1 MPIQMATQPG
11 LDASSSG
18 TANAICGAVLESGV
32 FAKVMRMA
40 KTMLAVVKA
49 NPSPGAEVREVQVP
63 AFGRTDVLVK
73 VKVASICGT
82 DLHIYQWD
90 RWAQGR
96 IRPPLIPGHEFCG
109 EVVACG
115 DEVTS
120 VKEGDFVS
128 AEMHVACGKCLQ
140 CRTGEAHICQN
151 VKIIG
156 VDANGAFAEFV
167 VIPESNIWKLDP
179 EIPQEYASI
188 LDPLGN
194 AVHSVLAGEIAAK
207 TVAITGCGPIGLFA
221 IAVARAVGAARVF
234 AIEVNEH
241 RRRIALQMKAD
252 LVLDPESQDVRTA
265 VMEETGGLGVDVV
278 LEMAG
283 HPKAIRTAFD
293 IVRRGGR
300 ISLLGLTSKPISL
313 NFSEDIIFKG
323 ITVQGINGRRM
334 YQTWYQMTALLKA
347 GKLDLHPVITDKIAM
362 KDFSNAMERLKTG
375 EASKILVYPNG
386 TR

>member
-1 MPIQMATQPG
+1 MPNTMMAVMKPSAAPG
-11 LDASSSG
+11 
-18 TANAICGAVLESGV
+18 TEI
-32 FAKVMRMA
+32 
-40 KTMLAVVKA
+40 
-49 NPSPGAEVREVQVP
+49 REVKIP

-73 VKVASICGT
+73 VKIASICGT
-82 DLHIYQWD
+82 DLHIYEWD
-90 RWAQGR
+90 RWAQNR
-96 IRPPLIPGHEFCG
+96 IHPPLIPGHEFCG
-109 EVVACG
+109 EVVAFG

-120 VKEGDFVS
+120 VKEGDLVS

-156 VDANGAFAEFV
+156 VDADGAFAEYV

-179 EIPQEYASI
+179 AIPLEYASI

-194 AVHSVLAGEIAAK
+194 AVHTVLAGEIAAK
-207 TVAITGCGPIGLFA
+207 TVAITGCGPIGLFS
-221 IAVARAVGAARVF
+221 IAVARAVGATTVF

-241 RRRIALQMKAD
+241 RRRLAKEMKAD
-252 LVLDPESQDVRTA
+252 FALDPTKDKVNSII
-265 VMEETGGLGVDVV
+265 MEQTGGVGADVV

-283 HPKAIRTAFD
+283 HPDAIRTAFD

-323 ITVQGINGRRM
+323 ITIQGINGRRM

-347 GKLDLHPVITDKIAM
+347 GKLDLRPVITDRIAM
-362 KDFSNAMERLKTG
+362 QDFSKGMERLKTG
-375 EASKILVYPNG
+375 ESSKILVYPNG
-386 TR
+386 AK

>member
-1 MPIQMATQPG
+1 MPG
-11 LDASSSG
+11 
-18 TANAICGAVLESGV
+18 
-32 FAKVMRMA
+32 
-40 KTMLAVVKA
+40 TMLAVVKPEA
-49 NPSPGAEVREVQVP
+49 APGAEIREVQIP
-63 AFGRTDVLVK
+63 AFGRSEVLVK

-82 DLHIYQWD
+82 DLHIYEWD

-96 IRPPLIPGHEFCG
+96 IHPPLIPGHEFCG
-109 EVVACG
+109 EVVAFG

-156 VDANGAFAEFV
+156 VDSDGAFAEYV

-179 EIPQEYASI
+179 AIPLEYASI

-194 AVHSVLAGEIAAK
+194 AVHTVLAGEIAAK
-207 TVAITGCGPIGLFA
+207 SVAVTGCGPIGLFS
-221 IAVARAVGAARVF
+221 IAVARAVGATTIF

-241 RRRIALQMKAD
+241 RRKLAIEMKAD
-252 LVLDPESQDVRTA
+252 YTLDPSKEDVRA
-265 VMEETGGLGVDVV
+265 IVAEKTGGFGVDVV

-283 HPKAIRTAFD
+283 HPDAIRTAFD

-300 ISLLGLTSKPISL
+300 ISLLGLTSKPIPL

-323 ITVQGINGRRM
+323 ITIQGIKSGR
-334 YQTWYQMTALLKA
+334 
-347 GKLDLHPVITDKIAM
+347 LDLHPVITDRVPM
-362 KDFSNAMERLKTG
+362 TDFSKAMARLKTG
-375 EASKILVYPNG
+375 EASKILIYPNG
-386 TR
+386 TK

>member
-1 MPIQMATQPG
+1 MP
-11 LDASSSG
+11 D
-18 TANAICGAVLESGV
+18 
-32 FAKVMRMA
+32 
-40 KTMLAVVKA
+40 TMLAVVKPEA
-49 NPSPGAEVREVQVP
+49 APGADVREVKVP
-63 AFGRTDVLVK
+63 GFGRNDVLVR

-82 DLHIYQWD
+82 DLHIYEWD

-96 IRPPLIPGHEFCG
+96 IHPPLIPGHEFCG
-109 EVVACG
+109 EVVAYG
-115 DEVTS
+115 NEVTS

-156 VDANGAFAEFV
+156 VDADGAFAEFV

-179 EIPQEYASI
+179 GIPQEYASI

-194 AVHSVLAGEIAAK
+194 AVHTVLAGEIAAK

-221 IAVARAVGAARVF
+221 IAVARAVGAAQVF

-241 RRRIALQMKAD
+241 RRNIAKQMKAD
-252 LVLDPESQDVRTA
+252 LALDPSKEDVNA
-265 VMEETGGLGVDVV
+265 IVMERTGGLGVDVV

-283 HPKAIRTAFD
+283 HPSAIRTAFD

-300 ISLLGLTSKPISL
+300 ISLLGPISL

-347 GKLDLHPVITDKIAM
+347 GKLDLHPVITDRIAM
-362 KDFSNAMERLKTG
+362 RDFSKGMERLKTG

>member
-1 MPIQMATQPG
+1 M
-11 LDASSSG
+11 SH
-18 TANAICGAVLESGV
+18 
-32 FAKVMRMA
+32 
-40 KTMLAVVKA
+40 TMLAVVKPEPA
-49 NPSPGAEVREVQVP
+49 PGADIREVKVP

-82 DLHIYQWD
+82 DLHIYEWD

-96 IRPPLIPGHEFCG
+96 IHPPLIPGHEFCG
-109 EVVACG
+109 EVVAFG

-120 VKEGDFVS
+120 VKEGDSVS

-156 VDANGAFAEFV
+156 VDTDGAFAEYV
-167 VIPESNIWKLDP
+167 VIPESNIWKLDAA
-179 EIPQEYASI
+179 IPHEYASI

-194 AVHSVLAGEIAAK
+194 AVHSVLAGDIVAK
-207 TVAITGCGPIGLFA
+207 TVAITGCGPIGLFS
-221 IAVARAVGAARVF
+221 IAVARAAGAAQVF

-241 RRRIALQMKAD
+241 RRRIARQMKAD
-252 LVLDPESQDVRTA
+252 VAIDPSNEDARAIVAER
-265 VMEETGGLGVDVV
+265 TGGLGADVV

-283 HPKAIRTAFD
+283 HPDAIRIAFD

-300 ISLLGLTSKPISL
+300 VSLLGLTNKPVSL

-323 ITVQGINGRRM
+323 LTIQGINGRRM
-334 YQTWYQMTALLKA
+334 YQTWYQMTALLKS
-347 GKLDLHPVITDKIAM
+347 GKLDLHPVITDRISM
-362 KDFSNAMERLKTG
+362 KDFSKGMERLKTG
-375 EASKILVYPNG
+375 EASKILIYPNG
-386 TR
+386 VSA

>member
-1 MPIQMATQPG
+1 MP
-11 LDASSSG
+11 
-18 TANAICGAVLESGV
+18 
-32 FAKVMRMA
+32 
-40 KTMLAVVKA
+40 KTMLAVVKPQA
-49 NPSPGAEVREVQVP
+49 APGVEVRDVKIP
-63 AFGRTDVLVK
+63 GFGRTDVLVK

-82 DLHIYQWD
+82 DLHIYEWD

-96 IRPPLIPGHEFCG
+96 IHPPLIPGHEFCG
-109 EVVACG
+109 DVVAFG
-115 DEVTS
+115 NEVTS

-156 VDANGAFAEFV
+156 VDADGAFAEYV

-194 AVHSVLAGEIAAK
+194 AVHTVLAGEVAAK

-221 IAVARAVGAARVF
+221 IAVARAVGAAQVF

-241 RRRIALQMKAD
+241 RRSIAQQMKAD
-252 LVLDPESQDVRTA
+252 FVLDPSKEDVNSIVLER
-265 VMEETGGLGVDVV
+265 TGGLGVDVV

-283 HPKAIRTAFD
+283 HPSAIRTAFD

-323 ITVQGINGRRM
+323 ITLQGINGRRM
-334 YQTWYQMTALLKA
+334 YQTWYQMTALLKS
-347 GKLDLHPVITDKIAM
+347 GKLDLRPVITDRIALR
-362 KDFSNAMERLKTG
+362 DFSKGMERLKTG

-386 TR
+386 TH

>member
-1 MPIQMATQPG
+1 MP
-11 LDASSSG
+11 
-18 TANAICGAVLESGV
+18 
-32 FAKVMRMA
+32 
-40 KTMLAVVKA
+40 KTMFAVVKPEA
-49 NPSPGAEVREVQVP
+49 APGAEIREVKLP
-63 AFGRTDVLVK
+63 DFGRNDVLVK

-82 DLHIYQWD
+82 DLHIYEWD
-90 RWAQGR
+90 RWAQNR

-109 EVVACG
+109 EVVAYG
-115 DEVTS
+115 NEVTS

-128 AEMHVACGKCLQ
+128 AEMHVACGKCLL
-140 CRTGEAHICQN
+140 CRTGEGHICQK

-156 VDANGAFAEFV
+156 VDADGAFAEYV

-179 EIPQEYASI
+179 AIPQEYASI

-207 TVAITGCGPIGLFA
+207 TVAITGCGPIGLFS
-221 IAVARAVGAARVF
+221 IAVARSVGATITF
-234 AIEVNEH
+234 AIEVNQH
-241 RRRIALQMKAD
+241 RREIAKKMNAD
-252 LVLDPESQDVRTA
+252 VVLDPSNDDVRA
-265 VMEETGGLGVDVV
+265 SVMERTGGLGVDVV

-283 HPKAIRTAFD
+283 HPSAIRTAFD

-323 ITVQGINGRRM
+323 ITLQGISGRRM

-347 GKLDLHPVITDKIAM
+347 GKLDLHPVITDRIEI
-362 KDFSNAMERLKTG
+362 KDFAKAMERLKTG

-386 TR
+386 TN

>member
-1 MPIQMATQPG
+1 M
-11 LDASSSG
+11 S
-18 TANAICGAVLESGV
+18 N
-32 FAKVMRMA
+32 
-40 KTMLAVVKA
+40 TMLAVVKPEA
-49 NPSPGAEVREVQVP
+49 APGADVREVKIP

-82 DLHIYQWD
+82 DLHIYEWD

-96 IRPPLIPGHEFCG
+96 IHPPLIPGHEFCG
-109 EVVACG
+109 EVVAYG

-156 VDANGAFAEFV
+156 VDADGAFAEYV

-179 EIPQEYASI
+179 EIPLDYASI

-194 AVHSVLAGEIAAK
+194 AVHTVLAGEIAGK

-221 IAVARAVGAARVF
+221 IAVARAVGAAQVF

-241 RRRIALQMKAD
+241 RRNIAKHMKAD
-252 LVLDPESQDVRTA
+252 LALDPSKENVNAILVER
-265 VMEETGGLGVDVV
+265 TGGLGVDVV

-283 HPKAIRTAFD
+283 HPSAIRTAFD

-323 ITVQGINGRRM
+323 ITIQGINGRRM

-347 GKLDLHPVITDKIAM
+347 GKLDLHPVITDRIAM
-362 KDFSNAMERLKTG
+362 KDFSQGMARLKTG
-375 EASKILVYPNG
+375 EARKILVYPNG
-386 TR
+386 AR

>member
-1 MPIQMATQPG
+1 MP
-11 LDASSSG
+11 
-18 TANAICGAVLESGV
+18 
-32 FAKVMRMA
+32 
-40 KTMLAVVKA
+40 KTMLAVVKPEA
-49 NPSPGAEVREVQVP
+49 APGADVREVQIP
-63 AFGRTDVLVK
+63 GFGRTDVLVK

-82 DLHIYQWD
+82 DLHIYEWD

-96 IRPPLIPGHEFCG
+96 IHPPLIPGHEFCG
-109 EVVACG
+109 EVVAFG
-115 DEVTS
+115 NEVTS

-128 AEMHVACGKCLQ
+128 AEMHVACGKCVQ

-156 VDANGAFAEFV
+156 VDADGAFAEYV

-179 EIPQEYASI
+179 GIPQEYASI

-194 AVHSVLAGEIAAK
+194 AVHTVLAGEIAAK

-221 IAVARAVGAARVF
+221 IAVARAAGAAQVF

-241 RRRIALQMKAD
+241 RRSIAQQMKAD
-252 LVLDPESQDVRTA
+252 LALDPSRDDVNSILLER
-265 VMEETGGLGVDVV
+265 TGGLGVDVV

-283 HPKAIRTAFD
+283 HPSAIRTAFD

-323 ITVQGINGRRM
+323 ITIQGINGRRM

-347 GKLDLHPVITDKIAM
+347 GKLDLHPVITDRIAM
-362 KDFSNAMERLKTG
+362 KDFSKGMERLKTG

>member
-1 MPIQMATQPG
+1 MA
-11 LDASSSG
+11 AKSG
-18 TANAICGAVLESGV
+18 
-32 FAKVMRMA
+32 
-40 KTMLAVVKA
+40 TMLAVVKGEA
-49 NPSPGAEVREVQVP
+49 APGADVREVKMP
-63 AFGRTDVLVK
+63 SFGRNQVLVK

-82 DLHIYQWD
+82 DLHIYNWD
-90 RWAQGR
+90 RWAQKR

-109 EVVACG
+109 EVAALG

-156 VDANGAFAEFV
+156 VDANGAFAEYV
-167 VIPESNIWKLDP
+167 VIPESNLWKLDP
-179 EIPQEYASI
+179 AIPKEYASI

-194 AVHSVLAGEIAAK
+194 AVHTVLAGEIATK
-207 TVAITGCGPIGLFA
+207 TVAITGCGPIGLFS
-221 IAVARAVGAARVF
+221 IAVARAVGATSVF

-241 RRRIALQMKAD
+241 RSQIARKMKAD
-252 LVLDPESQDVRTA
+252 YVLNPAKENVKEM
-265 VMEETGGLGVDVV
+265 VMEKTGGLGVDVV

-283 HPKAIRTAFD
+283 HPDSIRTAFD

-300 ISLLGLTSKPISL
+300 ISLLGLTSKPIPV

-323 ITVQGINGRRM
+323 ITLQGINGRRM

-347 GKLDLHPVITDKIAM
+347 GKLDLHPAITDRIPM
-362 KDFSNAMERLKTG
+362 KDFSKAMERLKTG

-386 TR
+386 VR

>member
-1 MPIQMATQPG
+1 M
-11 LDASSSG
+11 S
-18 TANAICGAVLESGV
+18 
-32 FAKVMRMA
+32 
-40 KTMLAVVKA
+40 KTMLAVVKPEA
-49 NPSPGAEVREVQVP
+49 APGADVRHVKVP
-63 AFGRTDVLVK
+63 TFGRTDVLVK

-82 DLHIYQWD
+82 DLHIYEWD

-96 IRPPLIPGHEFCG
+96 IHPPLVPGHEFCG
-109 EVVACG
+109 EVVAYG

-140 CRTGEAHICQN
+140 CRIGEAHICQN

-156 VDANGAFAEFV
+156 VDADGAFAEYV

-179 EIPQEYASI
+179 GIPQEYASI

-194 AVHSVLAGEIAAK
+194 AVHTVLAGEIAGRS
-207 TVAITGCGPIGLFA
+207 VAITGCGPIGLFA
-221 IAVARAVGAARVF
+221 IAVARAVGAAEVF

-241 RRRIALQMKAD
+241 RRNVARQMKAD
-252 LVLDPESQDVRTA
+252 FTLDPSKDNVNEI
-265 VMEETGGLGVDVV
+265 VMEKTGGSGVDVV

-283 HPKAIRTAFD
+283 HPSAIRTAFD

-300 ISLLGLTSKPISL
+300 ISLLGLTSKPVSL

-323 ITVQGINGRRM
+323 ITIQGINGRRM

-347 GKLDLHPVITDKIAM
+347 GKLDLHPVITDRIAM
-362 KDFSNAMERLKTG
+362 KDFPKAMERLKTG

-386 TR
+386 AK